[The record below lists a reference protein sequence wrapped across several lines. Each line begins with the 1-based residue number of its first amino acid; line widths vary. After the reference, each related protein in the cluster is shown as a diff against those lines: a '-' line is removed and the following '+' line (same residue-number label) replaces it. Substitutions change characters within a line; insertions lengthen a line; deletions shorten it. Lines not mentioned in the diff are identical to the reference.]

1 MIKWYILHSKP
12 NKEEFVLQQLSIHNI
27 DVYYPY
33 IRVQP
38 VNPRSRKTRPYFPG
52 YLFVNADLDTVGTTV
67 LKWIPGAIG
76 LVDFGGELASVPD
89 DLLQTIR
96 QLVDRINSTN
106 SETLGI
112 FMPGDQ
118 LIIRSGPFAGY
129 QAIFD
134 SYLPGHERVRVLLQM
149 LKDRQIKI
157 ELPRAR
163 LEQVNIPQSIN

>member
-12 NKEEFVLQQLSIHNI
+12 NKEEFVLQQLGIHNI

-96 QLVDRINSTN
+96 QHVDRINSTN

-112 FMPGDQ
+112 
-118 LIIRSGPFAGY
+118 
-129 QAIFD
+129 
-134 SYLPGHERVRVLLQM
+134 
-149 LKDRQIKI
+149 
-157 ELPRAR
+157 
-163 LEQVNIPQSIN
+163 